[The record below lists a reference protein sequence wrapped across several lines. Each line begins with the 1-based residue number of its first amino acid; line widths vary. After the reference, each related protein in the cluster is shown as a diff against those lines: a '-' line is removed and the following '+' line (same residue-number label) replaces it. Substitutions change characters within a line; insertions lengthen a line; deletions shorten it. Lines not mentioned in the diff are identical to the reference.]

1 MNLVAIL
8 GLLALLLVVAGST
21 YSATKEK
28 YKVEKNPAVLRGYNV
43 GIFLLLLAM
52 EFTALWI
59 TQKEINRR
67 KESEETKIIQVEI
80 ITTDGD
86 TILLK

>member
-1 MNLVAIL
+1 MNLIIIL
-8 GLLALLLVVAGST
+8 GLLALSLVVAGSV
-21 YSATKEK
+21 YSANKEK
-28 YKVEKNPAVLRGYNV
+28 YKMEKNPAVLRGYNV
-43 GIFLLLLAM
+43 SIFLLLLAM

-59 TQKEINRR
+59 VQKEVNRR
-67 KESEETKIIQVEI
+67 KESEEIKIIRVEI

>member
-1 MNLVAIL
+1 MNLIIIL
-8 GLLALLLVVAGST
+8 GLLASLLAVAGSV
-21 YSATKEK
+21 YSSTKEK
-28 YKVEKNPAVLRGYNV
+28 YKIEKNPAVLRGYNTC
-43 GIFLLLLAM
+43 IFLLLLAM

-59 TQKEINRR
+59 DQKV
-67 KESEETKIIQVEI
+67 SERMEIIQMEI

>member
-1 MNLVAIL
+1 MNLIVIL
-8 GLLALLLVVAGST
+8 GLLALLLAVAGSV
-21 YSATKEK
+21 YSDNKEK
-28 YKVEKNPAVLRGYNV
+28 YKVEKNPAVLKGYNV

-59 TQKEINRR
+59 TQKEVDRR
-67 KESEETKIIQVEI
+67 KKSEEIIQVEI

>member
-1 MNLVAIL
+1 MNLIIIL
-8 GLLALLLVVAGST
+8 GLLALLLVVAGSV
-21 YSATKEK
+21 YSANKEK
-28 YKVEKNPAVLRGYNV
+28 HGEEINPAVLRGYNTS
-43 GIFLLLLAM
+43 IFLLLLAM

-59 TQKEINRR
+59 DQKEVNRR
-67 KESEETKIIQVEI
+67 KESEETKIIQMKI